1 MKIAYLTPYN
11 LQDQVNWPTSQ
22 PGLCQAAYYLAQEFS
37 EQSINLDYLGPLEKR
52 FSLITRLKWSFYRQ
66 FFNKDYYRWAEP
78 IVVKNQGQQ
87 VSKKLAKLKSD
98 IVLCPDNALPLAYL
112 NCQQPLVL
120 WTDSTLASLIDFYP
134 YLSNLCTETANNI
147 RRLEK
152 ATLQRCQL
160 ILYTSDWAAQ
170 KAQEFYHIDSSKI
183 KVIPWGA
190 NLDFSPNEDEVRMI
204 INSRPSSPCKLLF
217 FGVDWQRKGGDIA
230 LKVAKKLNQL
240 GIVTQLV
247 VVGCKPKVKEALPDF
262 VKVVGFVDKS
272 QPEGKEKIS
281 QLFSEAHFL
290 LLPSQAECY
299 GHVFC
304 EANSFGIP
312 CLTTNVGGIPT
323 IVKTNINGKTFPI
336 NTDISNY
343 CNYIIPL
350 MSDYKKYQELAFRAF
365 EEYKKRLNWS
375 VAAQAAKELFL
386 ELL

>member
-1 MKIAYLTPYN
+1 M
-11 LQDQVNWPTSQ
+11 
-22 PGLCQAAYYLAQEFS
+22 
-37 EQSINLDYLGPLEKR
+37 
-52 FSLITRLKWSFYRQ
+52 
-66 FFNKDYYRWAEP
+66 
-78 IVVKNQGQQ
+78 
-87 VSKKLAKLKSD
+87 
-98 IVLCPDNALPLAYL
+98 
-112 NCQQPLVL
+112 
-120 WTDSTLASLIDFYP
+120 
-134 YLSNLCTETANNI
+134 
-147 RRLEK
+147 
-152 ATLQRCQL
+152 
-160 ILYTSDWAAQ
+160 
-170 KAQEFYHIDSSKI
+170 
-183 KVIPWGA
+183 
-190 NLDFSPNEDEVRMI
+190 
-204 INSRPSSPCKLLF
+204 
-217 FGVDWQRKGGDIA
+217 
-230 LKVAKKLNQL
+230 
-240 GIVTQLV
+240 
-247 VVGCKPKVKEALPDF
+247 PDF